1 MSTPLRPTRR
11 VALATGLGTLAALAT
26 GCSERGRFF
35 SAPGTA
41 AAHHFS
47 GQSMGS
53 SYNVKLAG
61 SGLHD
66 TLLRAAEQAVSAA
79 LQATVAGM
87 SHYEPGS
94 ELSRFNRHTVGE
106 AFAASQAL
114 LQVLHTAQA
123 VHRASSGSFDVTVGA
138 AVDAWG
144 FGPSRKPR
152 QPLPT
157 QAQQALRAQ
166 ARPLALQ
173 VDAQARSVTR
183 QAAVFTDLSGIAKG
197 WGVDQAALA
206 LDALGITHYMV
217 EVGGEIRTRGQNS
230 QGQAWQLAV
239 EKPDAMPQQ
248 AYFIL
253 PLSGQSLATSG
264 DYRNFYLHEGRR
276 YTHEIDPATA
286 APVHH
291 TLASVSVV
299 ASDCTL
305 ADAWSTALFVAGP
318 ERGLVM
324 AQQQG
329 LAAYFVVRQSDGRF
343 GTHATPAFAALGG
356 RNVA

>member
-1 MSTPLRPTRR
+1 MSNPLRPTRR

-35 SAPGTA
+35 AVPDGA

-47 GQSMGS
+47 GQTMGS

-61 SGLHD
+61 TGLHD
-66 TLLRAAEQAVSAA
+66 TLLRAAEQAVGAA

-94 ELSRFNRHTVGE
+94 ELSRLNRHTVGE
-106 AFAASQAL
+106 AFAASQSL
-114 LQVLHTAQA
+114 LQVLQTAQA

-144 FGPSRKPR
+144 FGPSRQPR
-152 QPLPT
+152 QPLPA
-157 QAQQALRAQ
+157 QAQRTLRAQ
-166 ARPLALQ
+166 AHPQALQ
-173 VDAQARSVTR
+173 LDTQSRSITR

-197 WGVDQAALA
+197 WGVDQAAQA
-206 LDALGITHYMV
+206 LDTLGIGHYMV
-217 EVGGEIRTRGQNS
+217 EVGGEIRTRGQNA
-230 QGQAWQLAV
+230 QGQAWQMAV

-264 DYRNFYLHEGRR
+264 DYRNFYVHEGRR
-276 YTHEIDPATA
+276 YTHEIDPSTA

-318 ERGLVM
+318 ERGL
-324 AQQQG
+324 ALARQQG
-329 LAAYFVVRQSDGRF
+329 LAAYFVVRQGDGRF
-343 GTHATPAFAALGG
+343 GSQATPAFAALGG
-356 RNVA
+356 RSVA